1 MINTIKDT
9 IKDTN
14 MITIW
19 KPPSIKNRDTRCST
33 RCVKNWINFKS
44 TVPIGHYCECTITNL
59 TLFNSTRWQKVQL

>member
-1 MINTIKDT
+1 MNRKSNTDT
-9 IKDTN
+9 MPD

-44 TVPIGHYCECTITNL
+44 TLPIGHYCECTIKNL
-59 TLFNSTRWQKVQL
+59 TLFNSTRSQKGQL